1 MERIF
6 RLGCPQCKR
15 IFPVDYAIRFLAIQ
29 FECPYCRRHKVV
41 NLDDLLCSPRSD
53 FFRCCV
59 CFSWWMVPKGTTE
72 PVTRIVL
79 RNHSSSVN

>member
-29 FECPYCRRHKVV
+29 FECPYCRRK
-41 NLDDLLCSPRSD
+41 
-53 FFRCCV
+53 FFIDEAESIDER
-59 CFSWWMVPKGTTE
+59 
-72 PVTRIVL
+72 
-79 RNHSSSVN
+79 